1 MCIRDSFISVSHM
14 IPYHHKY
21 LCTMAIMKVMHM
33 LIAVTSP
40 IAGLTILTVFAS
52 QTTLVNHIRTT
63 IVSCYNLK
71 YQTSYILYMYVM
83 TPEVNSFSDGSLAV
97 HHCSLHLSTRHYHS
111 F

>member
-1 MCIRDSFISVSHM
+1 MN
-14 IPYHHKY
+14 
-21 LCTMAIMKVMHM
+21 M

-71 YQTSYILYMYVM
+71 YQTSYILYLYVM
-83 TPEVNSFSDGSLAV
+83 QCTTVPCILVQGTIILFSTSVYVRCLYLA
-97 HHCSLHLSTRHYHS
+97 L
-111 F
+111 